1 VIALHPVSRAVGTA
15 LVANGLDPDAVADLV
30 ARALAEDLGSGDD
43 VTTKATVSPGQRAR
57 AEFVSRMAGTTA
69 GIHVALAVMDIVCGP
84 DAHSEALVADGMRV
98 RPGAVLA
105 RVEGPAA
112 GMLIAE
118 RTALNLLCHLSGVA
132 TATARWADALAGT
145 DARVRDTRK
154 TLPGLRQAQKYA
166 VRTGGGHNQRLALWH
181 GILIKENHIAA
192 AGGVPQVMQ
201 QALALKAGVE
211 IQIEVETL
219 DQLRQA
225 LDSEA
230 TSVLLDNFPLPR
242 VREAVALTA
251 GRALLEVSG
260 GVTLER
266 LREIAATGVTTEIC
280 RLCVFAQKSLFHC
293 KQFLCACIGRP
304 VADLRGYSGRNNKG
318 TVREFRYAI
327 AGTAQESAAVGITAK
342 V

>member
-1 VIALHPVSRAVGTA
+1 MKFDRNESLEQARQRNIEDALR
-15 LVANGLDPDAVADLV
+15 
-30 ARALAEDLGSGDD
+30 EDLGTGDWTAQL
-43 VTTKATVSPGQRAR
+43 VPPGRAVQAHVVVR
-57 AEFVSRMAGTTA
+57 EDAVLCGRDWFDGVFAALDRNARIEWSFAEGADLS
-69 GIHVALAVMDIVCGP
+69 
-84 DAHSEALVADGMRV
+84 AHSVVCRIQAESRAL
-98 RPGAVLA
+98 LT
-105 RVEGPAA
+105 
-112 GMLIAE
+112 AE
-118 RTALNLLCHLSGVA
+118 RPALNFLQLLSGTA
-132 TATARWADALAGT
+132 TATR
-145 DARVRDTRK
+145 RHVRAIEGASPNPRGCAVLDTRK

-166 VRTGGGHNQRLALWH
+166 VRAGGGHNQRLALWH

-225 LDSEA
+225 LDSGA

-266 LREIAATGVTTEIC
+266 LREIAATGVDRI
-280 RLCVFAQKSLFHC
+280 S
-293 KQFLCACIGRP
+293 IGGLTKDVRA
-304 VADLRGYSGRNNKG
+304 VDYSMRVLG
-318 TVREFRYAI
+318 
-327 AGTAQESAAVGITAK
+327 
-342 V
+342 